1 MSRLF
6 ENNQAITLVI
16 MTVGVLLL
24 SLISYFIAKHYILKG
39 LKKIIRKTK
48 TRWDDLLFQDI
59 ILSRLSYLAPVI
71 VIYTSAPL
79 FASAEEIIRKISFA
93 VLSWL
98 ILLVIGGV
106 LTTLNDVY
114 MTLDI
119 SRGRPIKGYI
129 QVIKLIIYCV
139 GTIII
144 VCSLAGRS
152 PLTLLG
158 GFGAMTAVLLLIFR
172 DTILSFIASL
182 QISSYDLVRIG
193 DWIEVPKFGTDGD
206 VTDIALHTVKI
217 QNWDKTFTVVPT
229 HKLIDETFKNWRGM
243 QQSGGRRIKRAIL
256 IDIESVKICED
267 ALVERLKKIHL
278 ITDYVQDKLHELEE
292 YNAQH
297 QIDTS
302 SPVNGR
308 RMTNIGT
315 FRAYVAAYLRNHKKI
330 HQEMTFLIRQLP
342 PSPNGLPLEIYVFT
356 NDTAWANYE
365 AIQADIF
372 DHILAV
378 VPEFDLR
385 VFQNPTGRD
394 FGNIAIGMARGEEK
408 NKPLLSES

>member
-1 MSRLF
+1 M
-6 ENNQAITLVI
+6 
-16 MTVGVLLL
+16 
-24 SLISYFIAKHYILKG
+24 
-39 LKKIIRKTK
+39 
-48 TRWDDLLFQDI
+48 
-59 ILSRLSYLAPVI
+59 
-71 VIYTSAPL
+71 
-79 FASAEEIIRKISFA
+79 
-93 VLSWL
+93 
-98 ILLVIGGV
+98 
-106 LTTLNDVY
+106 
-114 MTLDI
+114 
-119 SRGRPIKGYI
+119 
-129 QVIKLIIYCV
+129 
-139 GTIII
+139 
-144 VCSLAGRS
+144 
-152 PLTLLG
+152 
-158 GFGAMTAVLLLIFR
+158 
-172 DTILSFIASL
+172 
-182 QISSYDLVRIG
+182 RIG
-193 DWIEVPKFGTDGD
+193 DWIEVPKFGADGD

-217 QNWDKTFTVVPT
+217 QNWDKTFTVIPT

-243 QQSGGRRIKRAIL
+243 AQSGGRRIKRAIL

-278 ITDYVQDKLHELEE
+278 IADYVQDKLHELEE

-297 QIDTS
+297 QVDTS

-315 FRAYVAAYLRNHKKI
+315 FRAYVAAYLRNHRKI
-330 HQEMTFLIRQLP
+330 HQGMTFLIRQLP

-394 FGNIAIGMARGEEK
+394 FEKLSTGMAQRD
-408 NKPLLSES
+408 